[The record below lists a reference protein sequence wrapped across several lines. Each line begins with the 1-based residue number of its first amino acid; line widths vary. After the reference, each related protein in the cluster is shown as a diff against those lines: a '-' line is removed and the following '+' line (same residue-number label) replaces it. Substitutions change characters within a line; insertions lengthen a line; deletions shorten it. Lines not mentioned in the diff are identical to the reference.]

1 MNVYLVGCE
10 YAGKTT
16 LAREILKWGEK
27 AMGGIRHF
35 HDHFTIPSSE
45 LESEAGEALKNAPP
59 QLKEMFQRYIL
70 EYHISPGM
78 LDVSRS
84 PDANLM
90 GHAIEE
96 AVYAPLYYG
105 YGGKNSGAP
114 RRAPEGSRTVVARSM
129 EKKILEYAPSMVL
142 VLMKASPEIIQKRME
157 AHPETKHGEPT
168 RGVVRKEDIEHV
180 LLRFQEE
187 YEWSLI
193 QNKFILDTTSASV
206 EETFSEF
213 LEKHD
218 PYTTEADRLRIQGH

>member
-10 YAGKTT
+10 CAGKTT
-16 LAREILKWGEK
+16 LAGEILKWGEK

-45 LESEAGEALKNAPP
+45 LNSESGEALKNAPP
-59 QLKEMFQRYIL
+59 QLKEMFQRYML

-78 LDVSRS
+78 LDTSRI
-84 PDANLM
+84 PDGNLM

-114 RRAPEGSRTVVARSM
+114 GRSPEGARTEMARFM
-129 EKKILEYAPSMVL
+129 EKKILELAPNTVL
-142 VLMKASPEIIQKRME
+142 VLMKASPEVIRSRME
-157 AHPETKHGEPT
+157 EDPATKPGEPT
-168 RGVVRKEDIEHV
+168 PGVVLQEDVEHV
-180 LLRFQEE
+180 LGRFQEE

-218 PYTTEADRLRIQGH
+218 PYTTEADRLRMQGH